1 MLDTIITIIS
11 AIGVV
16 ISVAASVT
24 TIISTRKKSIDDF
37 NTSRNEKME
46 KWKNKK

>member
-11 AIGVV
+11 VIGVV
-16 ISVAASVT
+16 ISVATSVT

-37 NTSRNEKME
+37 NKAKNKKME
-46 KWKNKK
+46 K